1 LDRAIRGRFG
11 VGRAATGA
19 VLRGERSGLS
29 VGGEISG
36 DDEDL
41 PAARAMDDARR
52 PTEGGR
58 RDEVRDGR

>member
-1 LDRAIRGRFG
+1 M
-11 VGRAATGA
+11 GRAATGA

>member
-1 LDRAIRGRFG
+1 M
-11 VGRAATGA
+11 GRAATGA

-36 DDEDL
+36 DDVEDLADL